1 MNMSIAGLLLTICVI
16 VLGIGD
22 LCFVLI
28 TGAPSS
34 VSDFLIRAGF
44 HAPMM
49 VFAFGFVAGHLFS
62 QMRLKPD
69 LATKDELDQM
79 CKDREDGKA

>member
-1 MNMSIAGLLLTICVI
+1 MTMNLAGLILTICVI
-16 VLGIGD
+16 VLGIAD

-44 HAPMM
+44 HAPLM
-49 VFAFGFVAGHLFS
+49 VFAFGFTAGHLFGS
-62 QMRLKPD
+62 MKL
-69 LATKDELDQM
+69 LAAKASKDELDQM
-79 CKDREDGKA
+79 CKDRET